1 MPTRQAAPPA
11 APRPVAPA
19 APQQSAMA
27 PAPAA
32 PSALAQA
39 APQQPGMFAQSKYLR
54 IVFSIQ
60 GL

>member
-11 APRPVAPA
+11 APRPV

-39 APQQPGMFAQSKYLR
+39 APQQPGMFAQSKY
-54 IVFSIQ
+54 FGMDYNQ
-60 GL
+60 GYRY